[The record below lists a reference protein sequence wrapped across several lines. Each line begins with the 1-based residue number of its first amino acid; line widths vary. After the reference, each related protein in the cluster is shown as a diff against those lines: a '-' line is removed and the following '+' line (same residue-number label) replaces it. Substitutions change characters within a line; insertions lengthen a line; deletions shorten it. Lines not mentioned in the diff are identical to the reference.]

1 MRIKNVSARL
11 HHIGNLSLAPGQ
23 EGECPEGFE
32 KSFNTNDIQEVKPA
46 KPAKAPTAA
55 ELKAK
60 AAAVQ
65 AAESKLASAKL
76 GGDAD
81 AIAAAEAELAE
92 LAA

>member
-23 EGECPEGFE
+23 EGECPKGFE
-32 KSFNTNDIQEVKPA
+32 KSFNTNDIQEV